1 MRRDEAGHC
10 YQDQN
15 ALQELGLIAC
25 PSPSLRAVLTYGCSH
40 GESKLPL
47 LSLRG
52 EQRKGHLTP
61 LLQTELWASVHTR
74 QSD

>member
-15 ALQELGLIAC
+15 ALQELGIIAC
-25 PSPSLRAVLTYGCSH
+25 PSPSLRAELTYGCSH
-40 GESKLPL
+40 GESQLPL

-52 EQRKGHLTP
+52 EQRKGNLTP
-61 LLQTELWASVHTR
+61 NRAMGYLASVHTR